1 MRELWKLWT
10 AAMIGLCLAT
20 LPLASAAAAQ
30 AAPAAAP
37 ENSPSDLAREGLES
51 MLRAL
56 RLLVESIPQYELPEV
71 LDNGDIIIRRKRDGD
86 AAQED
91 PEIHD
96 AATRP
101 APRLPPRGGGADGRA
116 ERRLGARRKGDRRG

>member
-56 RLLVESIPQYELPEV
+56 RLLVESIPTYALPAV
-71 LDNGDIIIRRKRDGD
+71 LDTGDLIRSEESRVGNECVRTGKN
-86 AAQED
+86 
-91 PEIHD
+91 
-96 AATRP
+96 
-101 APRLPPRGGGADGRA
+101 LGGPD
-116 ERRLGARRKGDRRG
+116 